1 MSREN
6 VTVDK
11 YLLDPKT
18 FRKIETLPQ
27 VGVDRLETSVTLLN
41 SSIPR
46 LFRKLMIQIKGEVTK
61 KRNMLNKLE
70 Q

>member
-27 VGVDRLETSVTLLN
+27 VGVGRLETSVTLLN